1 MHLKCKAREKEV
13 GLEGILLDNSVRQI
27 DCINNNNNNNNNH
40 QILEGFTQLREG
52 NATLFVPQ
60 ESLTKNVPPKTPA
73 FFNPAAKQSRDISML
88 VYNSFMT
95 LNQFLFK
102 KEPVTFADTF
112 SGVGARSL
120 RVAMEVP
127 SVDKVLINDKNPMA
141 ISAARRSAEINGIEK
156 KCVFSQHDVHVFLND
171 RQSDGRERY
180 VITDLD
186 PFGSPSPY
194 ADSLVRAALDGGL
207 VSVTATDT
215 AVLYGKYPEVCFRK
229 YYSRPINNTYSNE
242 IAVRILLSFMALIAG
257 RMDLSIEPIFAH
269 SHHHYSRI
277 YLRVHVSSDQA
288 NRLAD
293 NIGYV
298 THCFRCGDRRKH
310 PYSFLSLAC
319 DICKTKLSI
328 AGPMWIKPMFDRRL
342 ISGILDDNNNKILV
356 EGNHVADQQS
366 VPSAGNLTNDSSDE
380 GRSSNYKIMMNGTN
394 GRQIFHLLHRA
405 LLELDDLPYYYTLD
419 EIGSLMKTSPH
430 SMVEIS
436 EMILRVGF
444 QISRTSFRPNGFKT
458 DASIEEIRKLLS

>member
-1 MHLKCKAREKEV
+1 
-13 GLEGILLDNSVRQI
+13 LLDDIVRQL
-27 DCINNNNNNNNNH
+27 DKSNNNNNNINH
-40 QILEGFTQLREG
+40 QISEGFTTLREG
-52 NATLFVPQ
+52 NTILIVPAG
-60 ESLTKNVPPKTPA
+60 SLTGIVPPKTPA
-73 FFNPAAKQSRDISML
+73 FFNPAAKLSRDISIL
-88 VYNSFMT
+88 VYDSFMA
-95 LNQFLFK
+95 LNQLLFK

-120 RVAMEVP
+120 RVAMEIP
-127 SVDKVLINDKNPMA
+127 SVDKVLINDKNPVA
-141 ISAARRSAEINGIEK
+141 ISAARSSAEINGIEK
-156 KCVFSQHDVHVFLND
+156 KCVFSQQDVHIFLNE
-171 RQSDGRERY
+171 RQSSGGKRY
-180 VITDLD
+180 VVIDLD

-194 ADSLVRAALDGGL
+194 VDSLVRAALDGGL

-215 AVLYGKYPEVCFRK
+215 AVLYGKYPKVCFRK
-229 YYSRPINNTYSNE
+229 YYSRPINNAYSNE

-293 NIGYV
+293 NLGYV

-328 AGPMWIKPMFDRRL
+328 AGPMWIKPIFDRPL
-342 ISGILDDNNNKILV
+342 ISSMLDGNNNNILFK
-356 EGNHVADQQS
+356 GGHVTNRHN
-366 VPSAGNLTNDSSDE
+366 VPLAGNLGYDLADE

-419 EIGSLMKTSPH
+419 EIGSLMKTSPR
-430 SMVEIS
+430 SMEEIS

-444 QISRTSFRPNGFKT
+444 QVSRTSFRPNGFKT

>member
-1 MHLKCKAREKEV
+1 M
-13 GLEGILLDNSVRQI
+13 LDDIVRQL
-27 DCINNNNNNNNNH
+27 DKSNNNNNNINH
-40 QILEGFTQLREG
+40 QISEGFTPLHEG
-52 NATLFVPQ
+52 NTILIVPAG
-60 ESLTKNVPPKTPA
+60 SLTGIVPPKTPA
-73 FFNPAAKQSRDISML
+73 FFNPAAKLSRDISIL
-88 VYNSFMT
+88 VYDSFMA
-95 LNQFLFK
+95 LNQLLFK

-120 RVAMEVP
+120 RVAMEIP
-127 SVDKVLINDKNPMA
+127 SVDKVLINDKNPVA
-141 ISAARRSAEINGIEK
+141 ISAARSSAEINGIEK
-156 KCVFSQHDVHVFLND
+156 KCVFSQQDVHIFLNE
-171 RQSDGRERY
+171 RQSSGGKRY
-180 VITDLD
+180 VVIDLD

-194 ADSLVRAALDGGL
+194 VDSLVRAALDGGL

-215 AVLYGKYPEVCFRK
+215 AVLYGKYPKVCFRK
-229 YYSRPINNTYSNE
+229 YYSRPINNAYSNE

-293 NIGYV
+293 NLGYV

-328 AGPMWIKPMFDRRL
+328 AGPMWIKPIFDRPL
-342 ISGILDDNNNKILV
+342 ISSMLDGNNNNILFK
-356 EGNHVADQQS
+356 GGHVTNRHN
-366 VPSAGNLTNDSSDE
+366 VPLPGSLGYDLADE

-419 EIGSLMKTSPH
+419 EIGSLMKTSPR
-430 SMVEIS
+430 SMEEIS

-444 QISRTSFRPNGFKT
+444 QVSRTSFRPNGFKT

>member
-1 MHLKCKAREKEV
+1 
-13 GLEGILLDNSVRQI
+13 LLDDIVRQL
-27 DCINNNNNNNNNH
+27 DKSNNNNNNINH
-40 QILEGFTQLREG
+40 QISEGFTPLREG
-52 NATLFVPQ
+52 NTILIVPAG
-60 ESLTKNVPPKTPA
+60 SLTGIVPPKTPA
-73 FFNPAAKQSRDISML
+73 FFNPAAKLSRDISIL
-88 VYNSFMT
+88 VYDSFMA
-95 LNQFLFK
+95 LNQLLFK

-120 RVAMEVP
+120 RVAMEIP
-127 SVDKVLINDKNPMA
+127 SVDKVLINDKNPVA
-141 ISAARRSAEINGIEK
+141 ISAARSSAEINGIEK
-156 KCVFSQHDVHVFLND
+156 KCVFSQQDVHIFLNE
-171 RQSDGRERY
+171 RQSSGGKRY
-180 VITDLD
+180 VVIDLD

-194 ADSLVRAALDGGL
+194 VDSLVRAALDGGL

-215 AVLYGKYPEVCFRK
+215 AVLYGKYPKVCFRK
-229 YYSRPINNTYSNE
+229 YYSRPINNAYSNE

-293 NIGYV
+293 NLGYV

-328 AGPMWIKPMFDRRL
+328 AGPMWIKPIFDRPL
-342 ISGILDDNNNKILV
+342 ISSMLDGNNNNILFK
-356 EGNHVADQQS
+356 GGHVTNRHN
-366 VPSAGNLTNDSSDE
+366 VPLAGNLGYDLADE

-419 EIGSLMKTSPH
+419 EIGSLMKTSPR
-430 SMVEIS
+430 SMEEIS

-444 QISRTSFRPNGFKT
+444 QVSRTSFRPNGFKT

>member
-1 MHLKCKAREKEV
+1 
-13 GLEGILLDNSVRQI
+13 LLGDSVRQL
-27 DCINNNNNNNNNH
+27 DKSNNNNNINR
-40 QILEGFTQLREG
+40 QISEGFTPLREG
-52 NATLFVPQ
+52 NTILIVPAG
-60 ESLTKNVPPKTPA
+60 SLTGIVPPKTPA
-73 FFNPAAKQSRDISML
+73 FFNPAAKLSRDISIL
-88 VYNSFMT
+88 VYDSFIA

-102 KEPVTFADTF
+102 KELVTFADTF

-156 KCVFSQHDVHVFLND
+156 KCVFSQEDVHVFLNE
-171 RQSDGRERY
+171 RRSSGGKRY
-180 VITDLD
+180 VVIDLD

-194 ADSLVRAALDGGL
+194 VDSLVRAALDGGL

-215 AVLYGKYPEVCFRK
+215 AVLYGKYPKVCFRK
-229 YYSRPINNTYSNE
+229 YYSRPINNAYSNE
-242 IAVRILLSFMALIAG
+242 IAIRILLSLMALIAG

-277 YLRVHVSSDQA
+277 YLRVHVSCDQA

-293 NIGYV
+293 NLGYV

-310 PYSFLSLAC
+310 PFSFLSLAC
-319 DICKTKLSI
+319 DICKKKLSI
-328 AGPMWIKPMFDRRL
+328 AGPMWIKPIFDRRL
-342 ISGILDDNNNKILV
+342 ISSMLDGNNNNILFK
-356 EGNHVADQQS
+356 GGHVANQHN
-366 VPSAGNLTNDSSDE
+366 VPPTDNLGYDLADE

-405 LLELDDLPYYYTLD
+405 LRELDDLPYYYTLD

-430 SMVEIS
+430 SMEEIS
-436 EMILRVGF
+436 EMILRIGF
-444 QISRTSFRPNGFKT
+444 QVSRTSFRPNGFKT

>member
-1 MHLKCKAREKEV
+1 VE
-13 GLEGILLDNSVRQI
+13 GLEGILLDDSVRQL
-27 DCINNNNNNNNNH
+27 DKSKNNNNINR
-40 QILEGFTQLREG
+40 QISEGFIPLREG
-52 NATLFVPQ
+52 NTILIVPTG
-60 ESLTKNVPPKTPA
+60 SLTGIVPPKTPA
-73 FFNPAAKQSRDISML
+73 FFNPSAKLSRDISIL
-88 VYNSFMT
+88 VYDSFMA
-95 LNQFLFK
+95 LNQLHFK

-156 KCVFSQHDVHVFLND
+156 KCVFSQQDVHIFLNE
-171 RQSDGRERY
+171 RQSSGGKRY
-180 VITDLD
+180 VVIDLD

-194 ADSLVRAALDGGL
+194 ADSLVRAAVDGGL

-215 AVLYGKYPEVCFRK
+215 AVLYGKYPKVCFRK
-229 YYSRPINNTYSNE
+229 YYSRPINNAYSNE

-288 NRLAD
+288 NRLTD

-298 THCFRCGDRRKH
+298 THCFNCGDRRNH

-319 DICKTKLSI
+319 DICKMKLSI
-328 AGPMWIKPMFDRRL
+328 AGPMWIKPIFDRRL
-342 ISGILDDNNNKILV
+342 ISSMLDGNNNILFK
-356 EGNHVADQQS
+356 GGHVTNRNR
-366 VPSAGNLTNDSSDE
+366 VPPTGNLSYDLADE

-405 LLELDDLPYYYTLD
+405 LRELDDLPYYYTLD

-430 SMVEIS
+430 SMEEIS

-444 QISRTSFRPNGFKT
+444 QVSRTSFRPNGFKT